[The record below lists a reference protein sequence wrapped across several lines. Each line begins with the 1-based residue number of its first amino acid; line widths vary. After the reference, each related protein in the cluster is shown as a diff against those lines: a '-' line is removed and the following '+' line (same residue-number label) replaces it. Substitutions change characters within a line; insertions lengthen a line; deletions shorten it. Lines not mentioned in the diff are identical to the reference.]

1 MAFDAFIK
9 IDGIKGESVDAKH
22 KDEIV
27 LESFNW
33 GVANAGA
40 GYAGSAGRATGK
52 SSPSDFSVIKKV
64 DKSSPDLFA
73 ACASGKHTP
82 TMLVTIR
89 KASPSDFSIVKKI
102 DKSSP
107 DLFAACASGKHTKVM
122 TVTVR
127 KAGGK
132 PLEYLVYKFSDVM
145 VTSYQAGGSSQGDL
159 PVETVS
165 FNYAKVEIKYVPQ
178 DSKGAGMSPV
188 GTGYD
193 FSLNKKV

>member
-33 GVANAGA
+33 GVANVGA

-89 KASPSDFSIVKKI
+89 KASGD
-102 DKSSP
+102 
-107 DLFAACASGKHTKVM
+107 
-122 TVTVR
+122 
-127 KAGGK
+127 K

-165 FNYAKVEIKYVPQ
+165 FNYGKVQISYVPQ
-178 DSKGAGMSPV
+178 DAKGSGMSPV
-188 GTGYD
+188 GTGWD
-193 FSLNKKV
+193 FSQNVKL

>member
-1 MAFDAFIK
+1 MAFDAFLK

-33 GVANAGA
+33 GVSNAGA

-89 KASPSDFSIVKKI
+89 KASGD
-102 DKSSP
+102 
-107 DLFAACASGKHTKVM
+107 
-122 TVTVR
+122 
-127 KAGGK
+127 K
-132 PLEYLVYKFSDVM
+132 PLELVYKFADVM
-145 VTSYQAGGSSQGDL
+145 VSSYQAGGSAAGDL
-159 PVETVS
+159 PVESVS
-165 FNYAKVEIKYVPQ
+165 FNYAKVEISYVPQ

-188 GTGYD
+188 GTGWD
-193 FSLNKKV
+193 FSQNVKV